1 MTDYP
6 ISLSMASALRLLRA
20 YPEFLRQ
27 PGNTWAPEDGSP
39 IISRNTMETLI
50 RRGHVAVIGWTL
62 RGAPHAVKIRQE
74 QDA

>member
-1 MTDYP
+1 MSDYP
-6 ISLSMASALRLLRA
+6 ISPSMASALRLLRA

-27 PGNTWAPEDGSP
+27 PGNTWAPADGSP

-50 RRGHVAVIGWTL
+50 RRGHVEITRTGP
-62 RGAPHAVKIRQE
+62 RGTPHAVKIRQE